1 MDLQQME
8 RPVEAEAEPDRPTP
22 RVARRSRYPR
32 LTATVALGMLV
43 ASLAGSFVFLRN
55 RSEGGGLEAS
65 AEVVG
70 PRVVRV
76 VSPDRVRNA
85 TLTLP
90 ANIDAFQTTLIYSR
104 VTGYL
109 QSWSADIGQRV
120 TKGQPIAEIDTPD
133 LDQELKQARANLVQG
148 RAEFDTAQAEL
159 LEAQAN
165 LKQADAEIQRAK
177 ANRAF
182 ARTVLKRSQD
192 LLLRQAISVQEVE
205 ESQRDSDTRQ
215 AEQEAADAL
224 RKTREAGVATARAKI
239 KSREATVASL
249 EANVRRLEELQSFKT
264 IRAPFDGVVTRRRAE
279 LGILVA
285 AGNSTSVLELFAVAK
300 TDALRIR
307 LNVPQSEAL
316 CIQPGQEAR
325 VLVAEYPNREF
336 KAKVAR
342 TARAIDPASRTLM
355 VELELANN
363 DQALLPGTFGQV
375 VLTVVRPES
384 RWTIP
389 ATSLV
394 SRSDGLRVAAV
405 DDRGVVHLL
414 PITLGRDYGTR
425 LEVLSG
431 LRGGERLV
439 ANPPDDLAE
448 NETVAIAR
456 VTEADSQ
463 PAAPQTERREAKQAG
478 R

>member
-1 MDLQQME
+1 MELQQM
-8 RPVEAEAEPDRPTP
+8 DRPTQTEPEDEQRRP
-22 RVARRSRYPR
+22 RVAAPQGYPR
-32 LTATVALGMLV
+32 LTAGVAMCMLAATVAGM
-43 ASLAGSFVFLRN
+43 FVFLRN
-55 RSEGGGLEAS
+55 RSEGGGLEV
-65 AEVVG
+65 AEAVG

-76 VSPDRVRNA
+76 VTPDRVHNT

-109 QSWSADIGQRV
+109 RSWSADIGQRV
-120 TKGQPIAEIDTPD
+120 KKGQPIAEIDTPD
-133 LDQELKQARANLVQG
+133 LDQELKQARANLIQG
-148 RAEFDTAQAEL
+148 RAELDTAQAEL

-165 LKQADAEIQRAK
+165 LKQADAEILRAK

-182 ARTVLKRSQD
+182 ARTVLKRAQD
-192 LLLRQAISVQEVE
+192 LLRRQAISVQEVE
-205 ESQRDSDTRQ
+205 ESQRDSDARQ
-215 AEQEAADAL
+215 AEQELADAL
-224 RKTREAGVATARAKI
+224 RKTREAGVATAQAKI
-239 KSREATVASL
+239 KSRAATVASL
-249 EANVRRLEELQSFKT
+249 EANVRRLEELQSFKV

-279 LGILVA
+279 VGILVA

-336 KAKVAR
+336 QAKVAR

-355 VELELANN
+355 VELELPNT

-375 VLTVVRPES
+375 VLTVVRPEP

-394 SRSDGLRVAAV
+394 NRPDGLRIAVV
-405 DDRGVVHLL
+405 DDQGRVRLL
-414 PITLGRDYGTR
+414 PVSLGRDYGTR

-439 ANPPDDLAE
+439 ANPPDDLADD
-448 NETVAIAR
+448 ETVAIAQAS
-456 VTEADSQ
+456 EAAP
-463 PAAPQTERREAKQAG
+463 PAAAPLAERREPKPAN

>member
-1 MDLQQME
+1 MDSQI
-8 RPVEAEAEPDRPTP
+8 EPDLDRQGQTPPRP
-22 RVARRSRYPR
+22 ARRGYHR
-32 LTATVALGMLV
+32 LTAGVTLCVVIALSV
-43 ASLAGSFVFLRN
+43 CFSVFLRN
-55 RSEGGGLEAS
+55 RSEGGGLQSNET
-65 AEVVG
+65 
-70 PRVVRV
+70 PLRVVRV
-76 VSPDRVRNA
+76 VNPGRVRDA

-90 ANIDAFQTTLIYSR
+90 ASIDAFQTTLIYSR

-109 QSWSADIGQRV
+109 KNWSADIGQRV
-120 TKGQPIAEIDTPD
+120 AKGQAIAEIETPD
-133 LDQELKQARANLVQG
+133 LDQELKQARANLIQG
-148 RAEFDTAQAEL
+148 RAELDTAKAEV

-165 LKQADAEIQRAK
+165 LKQADAEILRAK

-192 LLLRQAISVQEVE
+192 LLLQRAISAQEVD
-205 ESQRDSDTRQ
+205 ESQRDNDARQ

-224 RKTREAGVATARAKI
+224 RKTREAGVATAQAKI
-239 KSREATVASL
+239 KSREATVDSL
-249 EANVRRLEELQSFKT
+249 EANVRRLEELQSFKV
-264 IRAPFDGVVTRRRAE
+264 IRSPFDGVVTRRRAE

-285 AGNSTSVLELFAVAK
+285 AGNSTSVLELFAIAK

-316 CIQPGQEAR
+316 CIQPGQETR

-342 TARAIDPASRTLM
+342 TARSIDTASRTLM
-355 VELELANN
+355 VELELANA

-375 VLTVVRPES
+375 VLTVVRPEP

-394 SRSDGLRVAAV
+394 NRSDGLRVAVV
-405 DDRGVVHLL
+405 DQRGMVRLL
-414 PITLGRDYGTR
+414 EVSVGRDYGTS

-448 NETVAIAR
+448 NETVTVAQVAE
-456 VTEADSQ
+456 VASAT
-463 PAAPQTERREAKQAG
+463 AAPPAERRAAKQSG